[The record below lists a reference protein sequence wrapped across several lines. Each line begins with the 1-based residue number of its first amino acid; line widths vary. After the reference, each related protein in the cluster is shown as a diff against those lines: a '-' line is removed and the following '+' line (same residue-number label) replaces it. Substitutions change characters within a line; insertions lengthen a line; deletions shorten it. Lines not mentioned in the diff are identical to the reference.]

1 MTQTVPGRTKPSF
14 HLLLLAIVFIAAGLG
29 YVAVIWSGQLR
40 GYSPSVA
47 VAARN
52 LFLFVPMGAAFLW
65 LIRKQKY
72 RGECT
77 LFTVAVILF
86 FFGSVMQY
94 RLFSDP
100 EYGARGADRA
110 RARQLKAQTVKLQ
123 NINTS
128 YDNERKAFMFGR
140 ADLVPE
146 KPSVEI
152 PSRERGLDDLIV
164 SVNTYIPLL
173 ALLAFAIAFI
183 VFRNNRAIAWLQRH
197 SLVIGLATLAPF
209 ALIVFVFSAEGKFLG
224 QTTPWEPVKILF
236 LVSFAGALTESYR
249 RLGRTRWGLP
259 PFRYI
264 VPFAVIG
271 AMPFVP
277 FFALSDFGQMVV
289 FLGVYFILYAI
300 AVRKR
305 AQIGYAIAIAVLL
318 FGALYLV
325 SSVTKG
331 SGIPPRIYMRFHM
344 WTNTWE
350 PPASDTWWWARDYE
364 NYLRSQ
370 KMTVAPEDTDE
381 VRQRNSEAWSDRVLQ
396 LSQGMVGVHKGGAS
410 GAGYGLGYPETVPI
424 SDSDFIYAAI
434 SEETGLLGAL
444 GVLGAV
450 GVFVLAGA
458 SITLGAQDMFSKLL
472 AAGFTAF
479 VGLQALVNIGG
490 VLRVLPMTGITL
502 PFVSHGG
509 WSLITSFG
517 MLGVLL
523 ALSHRNSMS
532 SVRTGNKFSD
542 VAILQ

>member
-100 EYGARGADRA
+100 EFGARGADRA